1 MTPPAVHLT
10 EPAVTARP
18 SLRPRIPSPSR
29 RGAMLALALGGF
41 GIGTTEFASMGLLP
55 AMAAGTGVSEPVA
68 GHFVSAYALGVV
80 VGAPTIAALAARVER
95 RTLLIALM
103 ATFVVGN
110 LATALAPGYESLLA
124 ARFLAG
130 LPHGAYF
137 GVAALVAAHLAE
149 PGKRAKAVATVM
161 MGLSVANVVGV
172 PATAF
177 FGQILGWRSAFVLV
191 VIIGIVTLVALARLV
206 PPLAG
211 VHVSNPVAE
220 LGALS
225 RVQVWMTLIFAT
237 VGFGGSFAVYTY
249 ISSTLTDVS
258 GLPHAMVPVALML
271 FGSGM
276 ILGNV
281 VGGRIA
287 DNAVVPGLFGGMIAL
302 ICVLAL
308 FIVAAHNPVTALI
321 VLFFIGMAVT
331 AIFPAVQ
338 SRLMDAAG
346 DAKTLASTLIH
357 GAFNLANAGGAW
369 IGGVVIAA
377 GYGYTAPAAVGALL
391 GVAGLIVLTIAV
403 LLDRRRR
410 DEPAADG

>member
-1 MTPPAVHLT
+1 MTPPSAALT
-10 EPAVTARP
+10 EPAVAAP
-18 SLRPRIPSPSR
+18 STSRRPRIPSPSR

-103 ATFVVGN
+103 ATFVIGN
-110 LATALAPGYESLLA
+110 LATALAPGYATLLA

-161 MGLSVANVVGV
+161 MGLSVANVIGV

-220 LGALS
+220 LGALR

-258 GLPHAMVPVALML
+258 GLPHSMVPVALML

-281 VGGRIA
+281 IGGRIA
-287 DNAVVPGLFGGMIAL
+287 DSAVVPGLFGCMIAL
-302 ICVLAL
+302 ILVLAL
-308 FIVAAHNPVTALI
+308 FIAAAHNPVTASTSTD
-321 VLFFIGMAVT
+321 A
-331 AIFPAVQ
+331 P
-338 SRLMDAAG
+338 RLATRARPEMTNSA
-346 DAKTLASTLIH
+346 
-357 GAFNLANAGGAW
+357 
-369 IGGVVIAA
+369 
-377 GYGYTAPAAVGALL
+377 
-391 GVAGLIVLTIAV
+391 
-403 LLDRRRR
+403 
-410 DEPAADG
+410 

>member
-1 MTPPAVHLT
+1 
-10 EPAVTARP
+10 
-18 SLRPRIPSPSR
+18 
-29 RGAMLALALGGF
+29 
-41 GIGTTEFASMGLLP
+41 MGLLP
-55 AMAAGTGVSEPVA
+55 EMAAGTGVSEPTA

-110 LATALAPGYESLLA
+110 LATALAPGYEFLLA

-149 PGKRAKAVATVM
+149 AGRRAKAVATVM
-161 MGLSVANVVGV
+161 MGLSVANVIGV
-172 PATAF
+172 PATSF

-191 VIIGIVTLVALARLV
+191 VIVGIVTLAALVRLV

-220 LGALS
+220 LGALR

-249 ISSTLTDVS
+249 ISSTLTEVS
-258 GLPHAMVPVALML
+258 GLPRAMIPLALML

-276 ILGNV
+276 IVGNI

-287 DNAVVPGLFGGMIAL
+287 DRAVVPGLFGCMIAL
-302 ICVLAL
+302 IAVLAL
-308 FIVAAHNPVTALI
+308 FVVAARNPVTALI
-321 VLFFIGMAVT
+321 VLFFVGMAVT
-331 AIFPAVQ
+331 AIFPGVQ
-338 SRLMDAAG
+338 ARLMDSAG

-377 GYGYTAPAAVGALL
+377 GYGYTAPAAVGAML
-391 GVAGLIVLTIAV
+391 GLAGLAVLTIAV
-403 LLDRRRR
+403 LLDRRRKS
-410 DEPAADG
+410 AALVDG

>member
-55 AMAAGTGVSEPVA
+55 AMASATGVSEPVA

-80 VGAPTIAALAARVER
+80 VGAPVIAALAARVER

-103 ATFVVGN
+103 GTFVIGN
-110 LATALAPGYESLLA
+110 LATALAPGYETLIA

-161 MGLSVANVVGV
+161 MGLSVANVIGV

-177 FGQILGWRSAFVLV
+177 FGQILGWRSAFAFVVL
-191 VIIGIVTLVALARLV
+191 IGIVTLVALARLV

-220 LGALS
+220 LGAL
-225 RVQVWMTLIFAT
+225 RRGQVWMTLIFAT

-258 GLPHAMVPVALML
+258 GLPHSMVPVALML

-281 VGGRIA
+281 VGGRVA
-287 DNAVVPGLFGGMIAL
+287 DNAVVPGLFGCMIAL

-308 FIVAAHNPVTALI
+308 FVVAARNPVTALI

-331 AIFPAVQ
+331 SIFPAVQ
-338 SRLMDAAG
+338 ARLMDAAG

-391 GVAGLIVLTIAV
+391 GVAGLIVLAIAV

-410 DEPAADG
+410 PEPVAG

>member
-1 MTPPAVHLT
+1 
-10 EPAVTARP
+10 
-18 SLRPRIPSPSR
+18 
-29 RGAMLALALGGF
+29 
-41 GIGTTEFASMGLLP
+41 
-55 AMAAGTGVSEPVA
+55 
-68 GHFVSAYALGVV
+68 
-80 VGAPTIAALAARVER
+80 
-95 RTLLIALM
+95 
-103 ATFVVGN
+103 
-110 LATALAPGYESLLA
+110 
-124 ARFLAG
+124 
-130 LPHGAYF
+130 
-137 GVAALVAAHLAE
+137 
-149 PGKRAKAVATVM
+149 
-161 MGLSVANVVGV
+161 V

-220 LGALS
+220 LGALT

-287 DNAVVPGLFGGMIAL
+287 DNAVVPGLFGCMIAL

-331 AIFPAVQ
+331 AIFPSVQ
-338 SRLMDAAG
+338 ARLMDAAG

-403 LLDRRRR
+403 LLDRRRATAQAGT
-410 DEPAADG
+410 PAE

>member
-1 MTPPAVHLT
+1 MTPPSVQLT
-10 EPAVTARP
+10 EPAVAAP
-18 SLRPRIPSPSR
+18 STSRRPRIPSPSR

-103 ATFVVGN
+103 ATFVIGN
-110 LATALAPGYESLLA
+110 LATALAPGYETLLA

-161 MGLSVANVVGV
+161 MGLSVANVIGV

-220 LGALS
+220 LGALR

-258 GLPHAMVPVALML
+258 GLPHSMVPVALML

-276 ILGNV
+276 ILGNI
-281 VGGRIA
+281 VGGRVA
-287 DNAVVPGLFGGMIAL
+287 DNAVVPGLFGCMIAL
-302 ICVLAL
+302 ILVLAL
-308 FIVAAHNPVTALI
+308 FIAAAHNPVTALV

-331 AIFPAVQ
+331 AIFPSVQ
-338 SRLMDAAG
+338 ARLMDSAG

-391 GVAGLIVLTIAV
+391 GVAGLVVLTLAV

-410 DEPAADG
+410 PEPVAG

>member
-55 AMAAGTGVSEPVA
+55 AMASATGVSEPVA

-80 VGAPTIAALAARVER
+80 VGAPVIAALAARVER

-103 ATFVVGN
+103 GTFVIGN
-110 LATALAPGYESLLA
+110 LATALAPGYETLLA

-161 MGLSVANVVGV
+161 MGLSVANVIGV

-177 FGQILGWRSAFVLV
+177 FGQILGWRSAFAFVVL
-191 VIIGIVTLVALARLV
+191 IGIVTLVVLARLV

-220 LGALS
+220 LGAL
-225 RVQVWMTLIFAT
+225 RRGQVWMTLIFAT

-258 GLPHAMVPVALML
+258 GLPHSMVPVALML

-287 DNAVVPGLFGGMIAL
+287 DNAVVPGLFGCMIAL

-308 FIVAAHNPVTALI
+308 FVVAAHNPVTALI

-331 AIFPAVQ
+331 SIFPAVQ

-357 GAFNLANAGGAW
+357 SAFNLANAGGAW

-410 DEPAADG
+410 PEPVAG

>member
-1 MTPPAVHLT
+1 
-10 EPAVTARP
+10 
-18 SLRPRIPSPSR
+18 
-29 RGAMLALALGGF
+29 MLALALGGF

-103 ATFVVGN
+103 ATFVLGN

-191 VIIGIVTLVALARLV
+191 VIIGVVTLVALARLV

-249 ISSTLTDVS
+249 ISSTLTEVS
-258 GLPHAMVPVALML
+258 GLPQTMVPVALML
-271 FGSGM
+271 FGTGM

-287 DNAVVPGLFGGMIAL
+287 DNAVVPGLFGCMIAL
-302 ICVLAL
+302 IAVLAL
-308 FIVAAHNPVTALI
+308 FVAAARNPVTSLI

-403 LLDRRRR
+403 LLDRRRTTAQAVT
-410 DEPAADG
+410 PAE